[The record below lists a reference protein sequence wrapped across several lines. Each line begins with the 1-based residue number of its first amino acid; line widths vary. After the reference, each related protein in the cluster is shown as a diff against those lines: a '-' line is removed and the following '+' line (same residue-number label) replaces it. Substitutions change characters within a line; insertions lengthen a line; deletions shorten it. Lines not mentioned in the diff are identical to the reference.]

1 MSKQAFSLTGWPPP
15 ATASTD
21 LTNDYATSLGTKLD
35 NGFALT
41 GGSHQCSAGL
51 LRAHSEM
58 SPTVPPLPCFFHDN
72 AGLRPG
78 GMLDT
83 EHPQG

>member
-35 NGFALT
+35 NGFALA
-41 GGSHQCSAGL
+41 GGSHQCNAGL
-51 LRAHSEM
+51 LRAPLGDVAYGTD
-58 SPTVPPLPCFFHDN
+58 SPVFLP
-72 AGLRPG
+72 
-78 GMLDT
+78 
-83 EHPQG
+83 

>member
-51 LRAHSEM
+51 LRAHSEIVAYRTP
-58 SPTVPPLPCFFHDN
+58 SPLFLP
-72 AGLRPG
+72 
-78 GMLDT
+78 
-83 EHPQG
+83 